1 MIPHSKPLISSEDHD
16 ALRAQLASL
25 ELTQGR
31 AAAAFEQ
38 ELEAFF
44 GAPSVVTS
52 SGTAALLLVLQHARI
67 GPGDDVLLPG
77 YICESVEQAIQAV
90 GATPVRYDNADR
102 WLASTA
108 AAAARWTDKTRAL
121 LLLHPLGF
129 VLDAEPFRD
138 LARAR
143 NAVLIEDYCHAFG
156 APKTAFPKAPEL
168 GAAHGVYAFTS
179 FHATK
184 LLTTGEGGA
193 VFASSTD
200 AAAMRSCRD
209 GDEDHKGRIVA
220 PMSDLNA
227 ALGRAQ
233 LARFPAMLQRR
244 KAIAE
249 FYLSELRG
257 LPLLLP
263 QDLASRTN
271 WFRFPLLDPALW
283 LPQIADLSERLQQ
296 ASHGFLQV
304 RARFAEHGVAVRRG
318 VDAILGAAKDL
329 PVAAQT
335 LATTL
340 SIPLYPALN
349 DAEIESVV
357 AATKAVYRRSQ

>member
-1 MIPHSKPLISSEDHD
+1 MIAHSKPLISSEDHE
-16 ALRAQLASL
+16 AVRAQLASL

-31 AAAAFEQ
+31 AAVAFEQ
-38 ELEAFF
+38 ELETFS
-44 GAPSVVTS
+44 GAPAVVTS
-52 SGTAALLLVLQHARI
+52 SGTAALLLILQHAQI
-67 GPGDDVLLPG
+67 TPGDDVLLPG
-77 YICESVEQAIQAV
+77 YICESVDHAIRAV
-90 GATPVRYDNADR
+90 GATPVFYDNADR

-108 AAAARWTDKTRAL
+108 SVTAHWTDKTRAL

-129 VLDAEPFRD
+129 VLPAAPFRE
-138 LARAR
+138 LAQSRG
-143 NAVLIEDYCHAFG
+143 AVLIEDYCHAFG
-156 APKTAFPKAPEL
+156 APKTAFASAPGL
-168 GAAHGVYAFTS
+168 GAANTGYAFTS

-193 VFASSTD
+193 VFASTAE
-200 AAAMRSCRD
+200 AAAMRNRRD
-209 GDEDHKGRIVA
+209 GDEDLKARVVA

-249 FYLSELRG
+249 FYLDELRE

-263 QDLASRTN
+263 QDLAFRTN

-283 LPQIADLSERLQQ
+283 LPQITNLSERLQE
-296 ASHGFLQV
+296 ANRGFLQL

-318 VDAILGAAKDL
+318 VDALLGAAESL

-340 SIPLYPALN
+340 SIPLYPALT
-349 DAEIESVV
+349 DAEVESVV